1 MTNRKP
7 RTLLPKKSVSA
18 YATRKAG
25 PLQLWN
31 QNYTTQ
37 QKLDRI
43 REAKARRKRH
53 DPEGDGVDAGA
64 TGLEDLFARTTLAPA
79 PANSGMNALT
89 AAFGKLGGARAR
101 RSRRS
106 RRARRGTRRA
116 KTRLAT
122 RRKTRRGTRRAANSE
137 LEVSLAGATLAFALG
152 GLLADSELEGGR
164 RHKTPRRR

>member
-7 RTLLPKKSVSA
+7 RGLPPKKSVSP

-53 DPEGDGVDAGA
+53 DSEGAGA
-64 TGLEDLFARTTLAPA
+64 TGLEDLFARTTLAPV
-79 PANSGMNALT
+79 PANSSMNALT
-89 AAFGKLGGARAR
+89 AAFGKLGGARVRRAR
-101 RSRRS
+101 LATRSKT
-106 RRARRGTRRA
+106 RRARR
-116 KTRLAT
+116 KTRS
-122 RRKTRRGTRRAANSE
+122 AANSE
-137 LEVSLAGATLAFALG
+137 LELSLAGATLAFALG
-152 GLLADSELEGGR
+152 GLLAGSELEGGR
-164 RHKTPRRR
+164 RHKTPCRR